1 MPDVTCRV
9 KGNDEPCW
17 QEERKGRLHFWLP
30 SERNTS
36 HGEKYRTSL
45 EMILDTHFIVLIGLG
60 SKLPS
65 ASTEICFSNV
75 VEILV
80 SK

>member
-1 MPDVTCRV
+1 
-9 KGNDEPCW
+9 
-17 QEERKGRLHFWLP
+17 
-30 SERNTS
+30 
-36 HGEKYRTSL
+36 
-45 EMILDTHFIVLIGLG
+45 MILDTHFIVLIGLG